1 MEKFDPFSPNESNQL
16 AANEIKVG
24 NEGNGVNPA
33 SRFFFYYEEWKRSN
47 NGRFVSFV
55 DDAIDGAQIKR
66 SWGKSGVLFAYAPRC
81 FMIIYGPDGYAPSGK
96 LNNREEVF

>member
-16 AANEIKVG
+16 AANEIKAG

-33 SRFFFYYEEWKRSN
+33 SRFFFITKSGNDRTT
-47 NGRFVSFV
+47 GAFVSFV

>member
-1 MEKFDPFSPNESNQL
+1 MK
-16 AANEIKVG
+16 
-24 NEGNGVNPA
+24 
-33 SRFFFYYEEWKRSN
+33 SRLGTKETELIPRLVFFYYEEWKRSN

-96 LNNREEVF
+96 LNNREEIF